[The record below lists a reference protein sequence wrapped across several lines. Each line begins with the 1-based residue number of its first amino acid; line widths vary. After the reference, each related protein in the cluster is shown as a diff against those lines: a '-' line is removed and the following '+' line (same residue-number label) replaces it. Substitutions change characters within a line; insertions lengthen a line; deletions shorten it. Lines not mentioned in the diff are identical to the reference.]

1 MKYHAAVLVLTVLV
15 ASCGQAGPL
24 VLPDA
29 APAAP
34 AAPPAPAEPAT
45 DAGQKNGE

>member
-1 MKYHAAVLVLTVLV
+1 MKYHAAALVLTVLV

-45 DAGQKNGE
+45 GADQKNGE

>member
-1 MKYHAAVLVLTVLV
+1 VLTVLV

-45 DAGQKNGE
+45 GADQKNGE

>member
-1 MKYHAAVLVLTVLV
+1 VLVLTVLV

-45 DAGQKNGE
+45 GADQKNGE